1 VETLGSAKPPCAGSI
16 PAPVSNGLEYNCN
29 KMKKTALAIFFLLIF
44 LLVTPKAMAQT
55 FDATKAYA
63 DYQYQLSI
71 YQQDYSGFQDAKTFY
86 LANPTLQLKEVARQ
100 KTIKMLKDRDNLM
113 SVYLTA
119 LRMQILETKGFDDSQ
134 KNAVFGRIDS
144 EVDWYKK
151 HISVYL
157 DSDQLVDLFNK
168 SDESQSRYKTITT
181 PIIDEA
187 IFDIGQSQEIG
198 LRLSHQEIYS
208 NLKNFINEQVA
219 LGKLRIDPFNR
230 WFTDIEAVSEL
241 LKKNEADG
249 TSKIQTIYAHNYGIG
264 STYDE
269 ATRILTSSVDP
280 ITQLNNYLTEM
291 LASIQNQMK

>member
-1 VETLGSAKPPCAGSI
+1 MVTRWSAKPLCAGSI
-16 PAPVSNGLEYNCN
+16 PAPVSKGLEYNYID
-29 KMKKTALAIFFLLIF
+29 MKKTALII
-44 LLVTPKAMAQT
+44 LLVSVFLFAVPKAKAQT
-55 FDATKAYA
+55 FDAAKAYS

-86 LANPTLQLKEVARQ
+86 QGNPTLQLKEVARQ

-119 LRMQILETKGFDDSQ
+119 LRMQILETKGFDDNR
-134 KNAVFGRIDS
+134 KNEVFGRIDS
-144 EVDWYKK
+144 EVDWYKN

-168 SDESQSRYKTITT
+168 SDESKSRYETNTL
-181 PIIDEA
+181 PIIDESL
-187 IFDIGQSQEIG
+187 FDIGQSQEIG

-230 WFTDIEAVSEL
+230 WFNDIEAVSEL
-241 LKKNEADG
+241 LKKNEAEG
-249 TSKIQTIYAHNYGIG
+249 TAKIQTIYAHNYGIG
-264 STYDE
+264 SIYDDSTE
-269 ATRILTSSVDP
+269 ILTASVEP

>member
-1 VETLGSAKPPCAGSI
+1 
-16 PAPVSNGLEYNCN
+16 
-29 KMKKTALAIFFLLIF
+29 MKKTALTILFVLVFLF
-44 LLVTPKAMAQT
+44 SASVAKAQT
-55 FDATKAYA
+55 FDAAKAYS

-71 YQQDYSGFQDAKTFY
+71 YQQNYSEFQDAKTFY
-86 LANPTLQLKEVARQ
+86 LGNSTLQLKEVARQ
-100 KTIKMLKDRDNLM
+100 KTIKMLKSRDNLM

-134 KNAVFGRIDS
+134 KNVVFGRIDS
-144 EVDWYKK
+144 EVDWYKN

-168 SDESQSRYKTITT
+168 SDESKSRYKTNTL
-181 PIIDEA
+181 PIIDESL
-187 IFDIGQSQEIG
+187 FDIGQSQEIG

-230 WFTDIEAVSEL
+230 WFNDIEAVSEL
-241 LKKNEADG
+241 LKKNEASG
-249 TSKIQTIYAHNYGIG
+249 TEKIQTIYTHNYGVE
-264 STYDE
+264 STYDD
-269 ATRILTSSVDP
+269 ATKILTSSVEP